1 MFSWINFEENENDI
15 NVSNIIT
22 SNSQPD
28 RFQSLITYL
37 QLSGRLSIPHILG
50 FNISGIVKILVTAVY
65 QQYPH
70 LYPEFQSTFK
80 AQQTTEKTIGI
91 IQRKAK
97 RLRKEV
103 EDTSSEIFIREGL
116 LITTGE
122 PKYVN
127 YEEFMILLIEHK
139 QTKQL
144 LYNANRQIKRL
155 K

>member
-37 QLSGRLSIPHILG
+37 QLSGRLSISHILS

-80 AQQTTEKTIGI
+80 AQQTTEKIIGVI
-91 IQRKAK
+91 
-97 RLRKEV
+97 
-103 EDTSSEIFIREGL
+103 
-116 LITTGE
+116 
-122 PKYVN
+122 
-127 YEEFMILLIEHK
+127 
-139 QTKQL
+139 
-144 LYNANRQIKRL
+144 
-155 K
+155 